1 MGRCSLLQL
10 GDYASMKQKITI
22 IQRFLL
28 PVALLILAS
37 AAILA
42 ERQTSQQMRSIEHQ
56 AHQETAA
63 LIRLLSITESLVT
76 DHVAASLGLLKER
89 GEKIGKPHIKGNTML
104 DGKPVP
110 NLMLG
115 NVPQA
120 NRFSLVDGITAHF
133 GGSATLFVK
142 SGSEFVR
149 ISTSI
154 RKNDGS
160 RAVAT
165 LLDPQ
170 GKVLASLLQG
180 KAFYGVVDILGEPYI
195 TGYEPMRNG
204 KGEIIGAWYVG
215 YKADM
220 HVLREAVEK
229 TRYLKHGF
237 SAVQD
242 NKGRIRF
249 LSKHIPRYQAETI
262 LTQQPHDWVIIRKDI
277 PEWNFMAIVAYPRSE
292 AWLVGLTNSV
302 YLILIGGL
310 LGIALIAIIVSQL
323 RRLVLRPLGGDPVVA
338 IDLVHRTSMG
348 DLEDDG
354 QVKAEIGTLMADIVT
369 MRHNLRVMVS
379 TLEKNSD
386 RLALS
391 ASVFEYA
398 HEGIF
403 IMDAKARIIDVNPA
417 FTHLTGY
424 SREEAFEHTPAEL
437 GFCHEE
443 PDFFRQLWQ
452 GQTAS
457 DEWRGET
464 WNRRKNGKVYFA
476 RLDLFVV
483 RSMSQEVSHYVGIC
497 SDMTLLKEQQQRLE
511 RMAYH
516 DPLTQLPN
524 RALFF
529 ESLKQALARTR
540 RKDELLAVCY
550 LDLDN
555 FKPVNDSMGH
565 NAGDQLLVQ
574 IAERISGA
582 LRAHDV
588 VARLGG
594 DEFALLLSG
603 LESAEEAMLTLD
615 RLLAAICQPYTLNGK
630 TIHIGASIGYT
641 LYPLDNAELD
651 DLLQHADKAMYRAK
665 LNGGNIYHIY
675 DPSDDSLVR
684 MHKED

>member
-1 MGRCSLLQL
+1 
-10 GDYASMKQKITI
+10 MKQKITI

-37 AAILA
+37 AVILA
-42 ERQTSQQMRSIEHQ
+42 ERETSQQMRIIENQ
-56 AHQETAA
+56 AHQETAG
-63 LIRLLSITESLVT
+63 LIRLLDITETLVKDRVAVSL
-76 DHVAASLGLLKER
+76 SLLRER
-89 GEKIGKPHIKGNTML
+89 GDALGAPAIRGKITV
-104 DGKPVP
+104 DGKNVP
-110 NLMLG
+110 NLLLG
-115 NVPQA
+115 KTPQA
-120 NRFSLVDGITAHF
+120 NRFELVDSIVDRF

-142 SGSEFVR
+142 SGDEFVR
-149 ISTSI
+149 VSTSL
-154 RKNDGS
+154 RKSDGS
-160 RAVAT
+160 RAVGT
-165 LLDPQ
+165 ILDPQ
-170 GKVLASLLQG
+170 GKALPELLQG

-195 TGYEPMRNG
+195 TGYEPMMDG
-204 KGEIIGAWYVG
+204 KGNIIGAWYVG

-220 HVLREAVEK
+220 EVLRQAVEK
-229 TRYLKHGF
+229 THYLKHGF

-242 NKGRIRF
+242 NQGRIRF
-249 LSKHIPRYQAETI
+249 LSDHISPEQAGAV
-262 LTQQPHDWVIIRKDI
+262 LAQQPAGWVIISKDI
-277 PEWNFMAIVAYPRSE
+277 PQWNFKAIVAYPRSE
-292 AWLVGLTNSV
+292 ARLIGLANSI
-302 YLILIGGL
+302 YLILIGSL
-310 LGIALIAIIVSQL
+310 LGVALIAIIISQL
-323 RRLVLRPLGGDPVVA
+323 RRLVLRPLGGDPEVA

-348 DLEDDG
+348 DLDDDEN
-354 QVKAEIGTLMADIVT
+354 VKAEIGTLMADIVT
-369 MRHNLRVMVS
+369 MRHNLRTMMR
-379 TLEKNSD
+379 TLEKNSE

-403 IMDAKARIIDVNPA
+403 IMNASMRIIDVNPA

-424 SREEAFEHTPAEL
+424 SREEAFEHTPPEL

-443 PDFFRQLWQ
+443 PEFFRQLWQ
-452 GQTAS
+452 GQQAN
-457 DEWRGET
+457 DQWRGET

-524 RALFF
+524 RALYVD
-529 ESLKQALARTR
+529 SLKQALARTR

-565 NAGDQLLVQ
+565 KAGDQLLVQ
-574 IAERISGA
+574 IAERLRNA

-603 LESAEEAMLTLD
+603 LESADEAMHTLD
-615 RLLAAICQPYTLNGK
+615 RLLAAISQPYQLGSRE
-630 TIHIGASIGYT
+630 IHISASIGYT
-641 LYPLDNAELD
+641 LYPVDNAELD

-665 LNGGNIYHIY
+665 LNGGNNYHMY
-675 DPSDDSLVR
+675 NPSDDRLVR
-684 MHKED
+684 MLKED

>member
-1 MGRCSLLQL
+1 MGP
-10 GDYASMKQKITI
+10 KVTI

-28 PVALLILAS
+28 PVALLIIAS
-37 AAILA
+37 AMILA
-42 ERQTSQQMRSIEHQ
+42 ERETFQQMRIIEDQ

-63 LIRLLSITESLVT
+63 LIRLLDITESLVK
-76 DHVAASLGLLKER
+76 DRVVASLGLLRER
-89 GEKIGKPHIKGNTML
+89 GEKIGMPDIKGETVV
-104 DGKPVP
+104 DGKRVP
-110 NLMLG
+110 KLMLG
-115 NVPQA
+115 KTSQA
-120 NRFSLVDGITAHF
+120 NRYALVDGIAEHL

-142 SGSEFVR
+142 SGSDFVR
-149 ISTSI
+149 VSTSL
-154 RKNDGS
+154 RKSDGA
-160 RAVAT
+160 RAT
-165 LLDPQ
+165 GTRLDPQ
-170 GKVLASLLQG
+170 GKALPALLAG
-180 KAFYGVVDILGEPYI
+180 EAFYGVVDILGEPYI
-195 TGYEPMRNG
+195 TGYEPMRNSR
-204 KGEIIGAWYVG
+204 GEIIGAWYVG
-215 YKADM
+215 YKADTQ
-220 HVLREAVEK
+220 VLREAVEK

-249 LSKHIPRYQAETI
+249 LSEHIPHHQAE
-262 LTQQPHDWVIIRKDI
+262 LVLSQQPPDWVIIGKDI
-277 PEWNFMAIVAYPRSE
+277 PQWNFKAIVAYPRNE
-292 AWLVGLTNSV
+292 ARLVGLTNSV
-302 YLILIGGL
+302 YLILIGSL
-310 LGIALIAIIVSQL
+310 LGIALIAIIISQL
-323 RRLVLRPLGGDPVVA
+323 RRLVLRPLGGDPAVA

-369 MRHNLRVMVS
+369 MRHNLRIMVS
-379 TLEKNSD
+379 TLEKNAE
-386 RLALS
+386 RLTLS

-403 IMDAKARIIDVNPA
+403 IMDAEARIIDVNPA
-417 FTHLTGY
+417 FTELTGY

-443 PDFFRQLWQ
+443 PDFFRHLWQ
-452 GQTAS
+452 GQAAS
-457 DEWRGET
+457 DKWRGET
-464 WNRRKNGKVYFA
+464 WNRRKGGRVYFA

-483 RSMSQEVSHYVGIC
+483 RNMSQEVSHYVGIC
-497 SDMTLLKEQQQRLE
+497 SDMTLLKEQQQHLE

-529 ESLKQALARTR
+529 DSLRQALARTR

-565 NAGDQLLVQ
+565 NVGDQLLVQ
-574 IAERISGA
+574 IAERIRNA

-603 LESAEEAMLTLD
+603 LESAAEAMHTLD
-615 RLLAAICQPYTLNGK
+615 RLLAAICQPYQLSGK
-630 TIHIGASIGYT
+630 EILIGASVGYT

-665 LNGGNIYHIY
+665 LNGGNNYHMY
-675 DPSDDSLVR
+675 DIADNSLVR